1 MTKRTDFSELI
12 EPANA
17 GEFMD
22 HLYGMVIHGHTENT
36 HRILKNIQAFL
47 KYPETKKKAEI
58 QAFTT
63 KGDMPE
69 LFTRLPYINILAKNF
84 DFGYEAA
91 FSEATLDTING
102 ERKLTWELVTGS
114 DNIVFSEMAEGEAP
128 IIASANAE
136 KTLARCTRKSGALGW
151 TDELIRDRSLNILID
166 RANLFRNKFFEDKAN
181 RHYAG
186 LTAGATASDNAPVA
200 WQSTTE
206 TVGVTLDRDRKTIN
220 YAAGVLANA
229 NKDKGYGDTANANF
243 LLFLNPIAMKARGQL
258 AFATGNT
265 GVIIPTQ
272 IVWNVTPIY
281 TLNSKM
287 PSNNQYGLMVLP
299 GNKIQRAD
307 AMQPTSFMKNDVA
320 SMTYQEYVHAYYG
333 YILADTDQIVEV
345 RFV

>member
-1 MTKRTDFSELI
+1 MRDHAQLVDPKNYGS
-12 EPANA
+12 
-17 GEFMD
+17 FMD
-22 HLYGMVIHGHTENT
+22 SLYGMIVKGENT
-36 HRILKNIQAFL
+36 NSEKILKTIQAFL
-47 KYPETKKKAEI
+47 AYPEDRKQLEI

-69 LFTRLPYINILAKNF
+69 LYTRLPYINILAKNF

-91 FSEATLDTING
+91 YAPAVLDVING

-128 IIASANAE
+128 VVSSATAT

-151 TDELIRDRSLNILID
+151 TDELIRDRALNILIQ
-166 RANLFRNKFFEDKAN
+166 RAELFRNKFYEDKAN

-186 LTAGATASDNAPVA
+186 MTAAAALNSPIS

-220 YAAGVLANA
+220 AAAGYLANLL
-229 NKDKGYGDTANANF
+229 KDKGYGDTANANF
-243 LLFLNPIAMKARGQL
+243 LLFLNPVAMKARAQVAL
-258 AFATGNT
+258 ATANT
-265 GVIIPTQ
+265 GVIVPTQ
-272 IVWNVTPIY
+272 VVWNVTPIY
-281 TLNSKM
+281 TLNTEM
-287 PSNNQYGLMVLP
+287 PATTTTGIMVLP

-307 AMQPTSFMKNDVA
+307 AMMPTSFMKADFA

-333 YILADTDQIVEV
+333 YVLADTDQLVPV
-345 RFV
+345 QFA